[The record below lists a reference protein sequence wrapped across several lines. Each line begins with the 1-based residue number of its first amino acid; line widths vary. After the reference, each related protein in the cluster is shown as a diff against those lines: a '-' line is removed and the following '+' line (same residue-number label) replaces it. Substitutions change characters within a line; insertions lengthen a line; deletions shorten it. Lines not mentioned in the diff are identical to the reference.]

1 MNRARWDWGDLGRID
16 GRHAKNLSA
25 NEEYDPVTDKWRSR
39 AAMPTARSGIA
50 AAVLDGKIFVFGGE
64 SPSGTFNQNE
74 SYDPATNSWSAR
86 APMPTARHGLGAA
99 VVGKSIYV
107 LSGGPQPGGTYSSAN
122 EVFTP

>member
-1 MNRARWDWGDLGRID
+1 MGLKSFLPYGLLLALLMSFPLRVLAQSGGWWVVRAPMP
-16 GRHAKNLSA
+16 S
-25 NEEYDPVTDKWRSR
+25 SR
-39 AAMPTARSGIA
+39 TEV
-50 AAVLDGKIFVFGGE
+50 AVVEVGGKLYVIGGE
-64 SPSGTFNQNE
+64 SPSGTLHQNE
-74 SYDPATNSWSAR
+74 SYDPATNSWTAW